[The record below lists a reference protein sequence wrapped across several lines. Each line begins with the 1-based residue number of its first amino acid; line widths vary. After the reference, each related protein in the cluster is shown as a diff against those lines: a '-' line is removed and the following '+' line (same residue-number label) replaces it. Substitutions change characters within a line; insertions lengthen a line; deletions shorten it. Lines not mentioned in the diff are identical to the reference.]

1 MIRSV
6 GIICKPRKED
16 LGSIVPSL
24 VEWLRARKLRV
35 LLDQSAAESCPN
47 CESPAQQEALISE
60 SDLVV
65 VLGGDG
71 TLLAAAR
78 LLQNREVPILPVN
91 LGALGFMTSV
101 TLDELYPLLEQTL
114 AGEHRVSE
122 RMVLQA
128 EVVRDGS
135 TIQAQKALNDAVVNQ
150 AALARLMEFHV
161 HVDGSHVGR
170 YRADGL
176 IIATPTGSTAY
187 SLAAGGPIL
196 HPDIHAFVI
205 TPICPR
211 IGPWLCPILRE
222 LKLRS
227 LTEPN
232 PCTLRSM
239 AKSAGSL
246 SVTTASLSPNR
257 RIASFSCNRRE
268 NRTSKCCGASWAG
281 ADADSCGGN
290 YSPRTRSRRVSLR
303 RMTFEIFPETRT
315 SAARGRE
322 L

>member
-205 TPICPR
+205 TPICPHMLTNRPLVVPDSSR
-211 IGPWLCPILRE
+211 IEVTFTHGA
-222 LKLRS
+222 
-227 LTEPN
+227 EPVHV
-232 PCTLRSM
+232 TLDGQVGWQLARDDRVVIT
-239 AKSAGSL
+239 K
-246 SVTTASLSPNR
+246 SPNR
-257 RIASFSCNRRE
+257 VLLVQPP
-268 NRTSKCCGASWAG
+268 SKSYFEVLRSKLGW
-281 ADADSCGGN
+281 GG
-290 YSPRTRSRRVSLR
+290 R
-303 RMTFEIFPETRT
+303 
-315 SAARGRE
+315 
-322 L
+322 